1 MTDTSPWSDVGR
13 DGAQSTNTTRAPK
26 STSVLMIIVILLVG
40 FGVGGLTTWIVN
52 RAALVEKERDR
63 ARAVE
68 ELKLLADKEQAANE
82 QVVARAKAD
91 IADMAI
97 KLGMAETVE
106 NGAKKLIG
114 EAQDLAANATRQASE
129 ASRQLGD
136 ARKEASSLRA
146 ERDEARSLG
155 AVAQSDMDKMKML
168 DANPSALPTA
178 VLSKAIYGIN
188 AVRCSTAISLNTPV
202 LGVTEVEAKNQLG
215 QALKNIGLNCAEQSP
230 VEMMLLVSFSEDQ
243 PRRALGVML
252 LVTRVMKVPGEVLSK
267 QSAVWG
273 QQRISL
279 VNDASAAT
287 QLEAL
292 IQELVTAMNLDLAP
306 AAPIT
311 APTTAPT
318 TKPSSAPATAPA
330 SAPTTAPT
338 TAPIVAPPKVPP
350 ANAKP

>member
-13 DGAQSTNTTRAPK
+13 DGAQSTNTTRSKK
-26 STSVLMIIVILLVG
+26 STSALMIIVILLVG

-155 AVAQSDMDKMKML
+155 AVAQSDIDKMKML
-168 DANPSALPTA
+168 DANPTGLPTA
-178 VLSKAIYGIN
+178 VLSKTINGIN
-188 AVRCSTAISLNTPV
+188 AVRCSTAISFKTPV

-215 QALKNIGLNCAEQSP
+215 QALKGIGLNCAEQSP

-252 LVTRVMKVPGEVLSK
+252 LVTRVMKVPGEALSK

-273 QQRISL
+273 QLRISL

-292 IQELVTAMNLDLAP
+292 IQELVTAMNLDLGPATATAP
-306 AAPIT
+306 LVAPT
-311 APTTAPT
+311 TSPTTAPT
-318 TKPSSAPATAPA
+318 TKPA
-330 SAPTTAPT
+330 SAPT

-350 ANAKP
+350 ANGKP

>member
-1 MTDTSPWSDVGR
+1 MTDTSPWSDVGP
-13 DGAQSTNTTRAPK
+13 DGAQPTNITRSKK
-26 STSVLMIIVILLVG
+26 STSALMIIVILLVG

-188 AVRCSTAISLNTPV
+188 AVRCSTAISFKTPV

-252 LVTRVMKVPGEVLSK
+252 LVTRVMKVPGEALSK

-330 SAPTTAPT
+330 SAPTTAP
-338 TAPIVAPPKVPP
+338 IVAPPKVPP

>member
-1 MTDTSPWSDVGR
+1 MTDTSPWSDVGP
-13 DGAQSTNTTRAPK
+13 DGAQPTNATRSKK
-26 STSVLMIIVILLVG
+26 STSALMIIVILLVG

-178 VLSKAIYGIN
+178 ALSKAIYGIN
-188 AVRCSTAISLNTPV
+188 AVRCSTAISCKTPV

-215 QALKNIGLNCAEQSP
+215 QALTKVGLNCAEQSP

-252 LVTRVMKVPGEVLSK
+252 LVTRVMKVPGEALSK

-292 IQELVTAMNLDLAP
+292 IQELVTAMNLDLGPATATAP
-306 AAPIT
+306 LVAPT
-311 APTTAPT
+311 TSPTTAPT
-318 TKPSSAPATAPA
+318 TKPA
-330 SAPTTAPT
+330 SAPT

-350 ANAKP
+350 ANGKP

>member
-13 DGAQSTNTTRAPK
+13 DGAQSTNTTRSKK
-26 STSVLMIIVILLVG
+26 STSALMIIVILLVG

-155 AVAQSDMDKMKML
+155 AVAQSDIDKMKML
-168 DANPSALPTA
+168 DANPTGLPTA
-178 VLSKAIYGIN
+178 VLSKTINGIN
-188 AVRCSTAISLNTPV
+188 AVRCSTAISFKTPV

-215 QALKNIGLNCAEQSP
+215 QALKGIGLNCAEQSP

-252 LVTRVMKVPGEVLSK
+252 LVTRVMKVPGEALSK

-292 IQELVTAMNLDLAP
+292 IQELVTAMNLDLGPATATAP
-306 AAPIT
+306 LVAPT
-311 APTTAPT
+311 TSPTTAPT
-318 TKPSSAPATAPA
+318 TKPA
-330 SAPTTAPT
+330 SAPT

-350 ANAKP
+350 ANGKP

>member
-1 MTDTSPWSDVGR
+1 
-13 DGAQSTNTTRAPK
+13 
-26 STSVLMIIVILLVG
+26 
-40 FGVGGLTTWIVN
+40 
-52 RAALVEKERDR
+52 
-63 ARAVE
+63 
-68 ELKLLADKEQAANE
+68 
-82 QVVARAKAD
+82 
-91 IADMAI
+91 
-97 KLGMAETVE
+97 
-106 NGAKKLIG
+106 
-114 EAQDLAANATRQASE
+114 
-129 ASRQLGD
+129 
-136 ARKEASSLRA
+136 
-146 ERDEARSLG
+146 
-155 AVAQSDMDKMKML
+155 MKML

-188 AVRCSTAISLNTPV
+188 AVRCSTAISFKTPV

-252 LVTRVMKVPGEVLSK
+252 LVTRVMKVPGEALSK

-292 IQELVTAMNLDLAP
+292 IQELVTAMNLDL
-306 AAPIT
+306 

>member
-13 DGAQSTNTTRAPK
+13 DGAQSTNTTRSKK
-26 STSVLMIIVILLVG
+26 STSALMIIVILLVG

-215 QALKNIGLNCAEQSP
+215 QALKNIGWNCAEQSP

-252 LVTRVMKVPGEVLSK
+252 LVTRVMKVPGEALSK

-306 AAPIT
+306 AVPTT

-318 TKPSSAPATAPA
+318 TKPSSAPTTAP
-330 SAPTTAPT
+330 SSAPT
-338 TAPIVAPPKVPP
+338 TAPIVAPTKAPP
-350 ANAKP
+350 AKGKP